1 MQNFSL
7 KTPISRKFILKIEML
22 SSHNFRCPKFAT
34 RPICHNSV
42 RIFFVSVG
50 KFQFFYPPA
59 FLIHDADVGER
70 SSFFSFFHSPL
81 SSLFFTCI
89 LSFSPSCFAPPPI
102 PALEAGSGLSHPGT
116 FLKSYIAVAELIG
129 YRIKLPNKLMTTMTE
144 YFLI

>member
-34 RPICHNSV
+34 RPNSV
-42 RIFFVSVG
+42 RNFSYLSVNFNFLSAYKLFQSMTPMWVGDSHFSVFFL
-50 KFQFFYPPA
+50 F
-59 FLIHDADVGER
+59 
-70 SSFFSFFHSPL
+70 PL
-81 SSLFFTCI
+81 SFSICSFI
-89 LSFSPSCFAPPPI
+89 LSFLPSCFAPPPI